1 MDAKTSH
8 MVLSVSMRSLLV
20 NIAIDGYPKNQWMIV
35 DTMKDGVIK
44 RDLYGDGEDC

>member
-44 RDLYGDGEDC
+44 RDLYGDGKDC